1 MMKLKQLTTIIFGF
15 SLVLL
20 LSWCG
25 KPEVIE
31 ELVKQPYY
39 LTVQPLTKSDQAGT
53 ISKNAKVL
61 GTSEIIIT
69 SQVAGRVTAIA
80 TDIGANV
87 SNGQTLIRMSDTAGS
102 IRFGLEKTQLAMQS
116 AQNSY
121 DVQKANLEKQIQDAQ
136 IALQRSQ
143 LAADTTRSDTS
154 KQLEK
159 IDYDLTNVNGSSSG
173 SSTQIQLENLTKQ
186 LTKAQLDYQT
196 KLDADS
202 QTLDNFIITA
212 GNINTDIRNL
222 MSDVVTESD
231 KLLWV
236 SDEWRSYNDAYEVYL
251 GAKDFASKNKA
262 ENALR
267 ELQSLQDDLDTLS
280 TTTITQDNLV
290 SYLSSYNTIISSMN
304 TLIREMKNVF
314 TATIPSSS
322 LSQVSIDS
330 LNTQYNVLATRSSA
344 VASSITAQVNA
355 INSFLA
361 TYQQSQQSIAQ
372 QVEILKS
379 QISLTQKWLQD
390 AQFNTQLW
398 ADRTKT
404 SLDSNLQNSQL
415 SLDSTKLAT
424 DFVTNTKDLNL
435 QTIRNQLASAQVAL
449 NELNFNAAKYNVAS
463 PIRGIVSDVL
473 VDIGQEVSPWTPLAR
488 VVSNTQQV
496 EINMTESELQYLSVW
511 QDVVVSNEYQT
522 GSAVID
528 TVARVAS
535 KDGTFK
541 VIISIIGDGFSVGS
555 FVDVAIPLYEWNLMV
570 PINAVNIVDVNRGQI
585 KLWDGSG
592 IVLMT
597 VWLGWVFGEMVEVT
611 DQIAPGMML
620 IVSDVTNYDPSK
632 YQLDIKREREDVAKK
647 SK

>member
-1 MMKLKQLTTIIFGF
+1 MICALWF
-15 SLVLL
+15 VLL
-20 LSWCG
+20 LAWCG

-53 ISKNAKVL
+53 ITKNAKVL
-61 GTSEIIIT
+61 GTSEIVIT
-69 SQVAGRVTAIA
+69 SQVAGRVTSIS

-87 SNGQTLIRMSDTAGS
+87 SNGQMLIKMTDTVGS

-404 SLDSNLQNSQL
+404 SLDSNLQNAQL

-449 NELNFNAAKYNVAS
+449 NELNFNAAKYNVTS

-511 QDVVVSNEYQT
+511 QNVIVSNEYQT

-535 KDGTFK
+535 KDGTFT
-541 VIISIIGDGFSVGS
+541 VIISIVGDGFSVGS
-555 FVDVAIPLYEWNLMV
+555 FVDVEIPLYEGNIMI
-570 PINAVNIVDVNRGQI
+570 PINAVNIVDSNRGQI
-585 KLWDGSG
+585 YLWDGVTMINQSVKLG
-592 IVLMT
+592 QIFGDMVSIIDPIQQ
-597 VWLGWVFGEMVEVT
+597 WL
-611 DQIAPGMML
+611 ML
-620 IVSDVTNYDPSK
+620 IVSDVENYDETK
-632 YQLDIKREREDVAKK
+632 YTLEVKQRQW
-647 SK
+647 